1 MLRSDRARAPG
12 SLALPSFPSDLAGH
26 LAGRTRIPMPGV
38 RRWTGRDAGSGVL
51 QEPSSV
57 AVGRQRSPSVPAG
70 MFSGRLRTAR
80 RPSMLN
86 HLRTQVFRT
95 ADVAVLLALTAVLGS
110 AAHAFQAP
118 AAGDLG
124 YDIYDIVV
132 NQGVKGPL
140 GFVGGVAAFLFGVS
154 RLFSNIMIGIP
165 TIVAAVCL
173 IKADSILQTFGMVI

>member
-1 MLRSDRARAPG
+1 MLQ
-12 SLALPSFPSDLAGH
+12 LLK
-26 LAGRTRIPMPGV
+26 GRTVRTLDTAFLVMLAAIASAGV
-38 RRWTGRDAGSGVL
+38 
-51 QEPSSV
+51 
-57 AVGRQRSPSVPAG
+57 
-70 MFSGRLRTAR
+70 
-80 RPSMLN
+80 
-86 HLRTQVFRT
+86 
-95 ADVAVLLALTAVLGS
+95 
-110 AAHAFQAP
+110 AHAFQAP

>member
-1 MLRSDRARAPG
+1 MIKALRKA
-12 SLALPSFPSDLAGH
+12 SL
-26 LAGRTRIPMPGV
+26 
-38 RRWTGRDAGSGVL
+38 
-51 QEPSSV
+51 
-57 AVGRQRSPSVPAG
+57 
-70 MFSGRLRTAR
+70 
-80 RPSMLN
+80 
-86 HLRTQVFRT
+86 
-95 ADVAVLLALTAVLGS
+95 S
-110 AAHAFQAP
+110 AADYTMMTAAALLLSMGAANAFTAP

-173 IKADSILQTFGMVI
+173 IKADSILQTFGMLV

>member
-1 MLRSDRARAPG
+1 MRAADDPKNPSLRRFAGGKILTSRETVPHTPSQWPRLTGAVRHGQRPTRPPSQAGAEPSDIDADG
-12 SLALPSFPSDLAGH
+12 SYVPEYPEMIKTLAKASLTAADYSVIATLALMV
-26 LAGRTRIPMPGV
+26 TV
-38 RRWTGRDAGSGVL
+38 
-51 QEPSSV
+51 SV
-57 AVGRQRSPSVPAG
+57 A
-70 MFSGRLRTAR
+70 
-80 RPSMLN
+80 N
-86 HLRTQVFRT
+86 
-95 ADVAVLLALTAVLGS
+95 
-110 AAHAFQAP
+110 AFTAP

-173 IKADSILQTFGMVI
+173 IKADSILQTFGMLI

>member
-1 MLRSDRARAPG
+1 MTTHTL
-12 SLALPSFPSDLAGH
+12 
-26 LAGRTRIPMPGV
+26 
-38 RRWTGRDAGSGVL
+38 
-51 QEPSSV
+51 
-57 AVGRQRSPSVPAG
+57 
-70 MFSGRLRTAR
+70 AR
-80 RPSMLN
+80 RLARLDAPALML
-86 HLRTQVFRT
+86 
-95 ADVAVLLALTAVLGS
+95 LLSIAAAGT
-110 AAHAFQAP
+110 AHAFQAP
-118 AAGDLG
+118 ATGDLG

>member
-1 MLRSDRARAPG
+1 MLDGRG
-12 SLALPSFPSDLAGH
+12 SPEPSDTAIVRQTIPVSGAEAERQASPDGSDFRSTSMIKAIGKASLGAADFALMAVAALIVSMGTAG
-26 LAGRTRIPMPGV
+26 
-38 RRWTGRDAGSGVL
+38 
-51 QEPSSV
+51 
-57 AVGRQRSPSVPAG
+57 
-70 MFSGRLRTAR
+70 
-80 RPSMLN
+80 
-86 HLRTQVFRT
+86 
-95 ADVAVLLALTAVLGS
+95 
-110 AAHAFQAP
+110 AFTAP

-173 IKADSILQTFGMVI
+173 IKADSILQTFGMLI

>member
-1 MLRSDRARAPG
+1 MLMTMQARLLRATDTAC
-12 SLALPSFPSDLAGH
+12 LFAL
-26 LAGRTRIPMPGV
+26 
-38 RRWTGRDAGSGVL
+38 
-51 QEPSSV
+51 
-57 AVGRQRSPSVPAG
+57 
-70 MFSGRLRTAR
+70 
-80 RPSMLN
+80 
-86 HLRTQVFRT
+86 
-95 ADVAVLLALTAVLGS
+95 AVLTTATLV
-110 AAHAFQAP
+110 HAFTAP
-118 AAGDLG
+118 AVGDLG

>member
-1 MLRSDRARAPG
+1 ML
-12 SLALPSFPSDLAGH
+12 SLLPN
-26 LAGRTRIPMPGV
+26 RT
-38 RRWTGRDAGSGVL
+38 
-51 QEPSSV
+51 
-57 AVGRQRSPSVPAG
+57 
-70 MFSGRLRTAR
+70 
-80 RPSMLN
+80 
-86 HLRTQVFRT
+86 FRT
-95 ADVAVLLALTAVLGS
+95 IDAAVLFLLVAIACTS

-132 NQGVKGPL
+132 NKGVKGPL

>member
-1 MLRSDRARAPG
+1 MLK
-12 SLALPSFPSDLAGH
+12 L
-26 LAGRTRIPMPGV
+26 V
-38 RRWTGRDAGSGVL
+38 RHHGI
-51 QEPSSV
+51 
-57 AVGRQRSPSVPAG
+57 
-70 MFSGRLRTAR
+70 
-80 RPSMLN
+80 
-86 HLRTQVFRT
+86 RT
-95 ADVAVLLALTAVLGS
+95 ADAIVVLALFLAVGG
-110 AAHAFQAP
+110 AAHAFSAP
-118 AAGDLG
+118 AVGDLG

>member
-1 MLRSDRARAPG
+1 MKKLVLGKGHRAGGAAA
-12 SLALPSFPSDLAGH
+12 LALFAAIVGAG
-26 LAGRTRIPMPGV
+26 
-38 RRWTGRDAGSGVL
+38 
-51 QEPSSV
+51 
-57 AVGRQRSPSVPAG
+57 
-70 MFSGRLRTAR
+70 
-80 RPSMLN
+80 
-86 HLRTQVFRT
+86 
-95 ADVAVLLALTAVLGS
+95 
-110 AAHAFQAP
+110 AAHAFSAP

-140 GFVGGVAAFLFGVS
+140 GFVGGVAAFRFGVS

>member
-1 MLRSDRARAPG
+1 MLKT
-12 SLALPSFPSDLAGH
+12 L
-26 LAGRTRIPMPGV
+26 
-38 RRWTGRDAGSGVL
+38 
-51 QEPSSV
+51 
-57 AVGRQRSPSVPAG
+57 GRQSASIANVGIPV
-70 MFSGRLRTAR
+70 T
-80 RPSMLN
+80 
-86 HLRTQVFRT
+86 
-95 ADVAVLLALTAVLGS
+95 LLALLG
-110 AAHAFQAP
+110 AGGAHAFSAP

-165 TIVAAVCL
+165 TLVAAVCL